1 MTAADTPTTAQL
13 PKRRKY
19 GGRKK
24 GSRNKATAAREA
36 EIAKS
41 GLTPLQYMLRV
52 MRDQKAPKEMRLEAA
67 KSAAPY
73 VHPKLAQIAM
83 EHSGD
88 PDKPV
93 EHNHN
98 VTVRPQLT
106 KEEWLKLH
114 PVAGQSNDVAAAARP
129 ADQRDPG

>member
-1 MTAADTPTTAQL
+1 MAA
-13 PKRRKY
+13 
-19 GGRKK
+19 GRKTGG
-24 GSRNKATAAREA
+24 GSRKGRPNKATAAREA

-41 GLTPLQYMLRV
+41 GLTPLQYMLQV
-52 MRDQKAPKEMRLEAA
+52 MRDTKAPRELRLDAA
-67 KSAAPY
+67 GKAAPY

-93 EHNHN
+93 EHHH
-98 VTVRPQLT
+98 THSVRPQLT

-114 PVAGQSNDVAAAARP
+114 GVGSTARAP
-129 ADQRDPG
+129 DQRDPG

>member
-1 MTAADTPTTAQL
+1 MNAAPNMTEV
-13 PKRRKY
+13 PKRPKH

-41 GLTPLQYMLRV
+41 GLTPLQYMLKV
-52 MRDQKAPKEMRLEAA
+52 MRDQKAPRELRLEAA
-67 KSAAPY
+67 SKAAPY
-73 VHPKLAQIAM
+73 VHPKLAQIAHTGDA
-83 EHSGD
+83 EH
-88 PDKPV
+88 PV
-93 EHNHN
+93 EHRHTH
-98 VTVRPQLT
+98 TVRPQLT

-114 PVAGQSNDVAAAARP
+114 GVGTTAGP